1 MCIRVSNDS
10 LSAVEAVTVS
20 YKQLPN
26 ASAAPKEDGRVLTK
40 TLMNALTLDV
50 SGSAILQVRTK
61 RILIGDV
68 TMDVVGSVSISVL
81 TASFE
86 STDLT
91 LEARSMRRIIRN
103 LVSGVEVFRFVRN
116 KPGGVK
122 IRI

>member
-1 MCIRVSNDS
+1 
-10 LSAVEAVTVS
+10 
-20 YKQLPN
+20 
-26 ASAAPKEDGRVLTK
+26 
-40 TLMNALTLDV
+40 MNALTLDV

-91 LEARSMRRIIRN
+91 LEAVNDGTICLDAKEATTQVTMSARSRCPRHLTSTDLRIR
-103 LVSGVEVFRFVRN
+103 LS
-116 KPGGVK
+116 VK
-122 IRI
+122 IPLGPRVSRRQVASFRRQLLTQ